1 MVDSQQLPLFSLE
14 PQSVDDLDKR
24 TPLVQTLP
32 FFEQYLRQEGKS
44 EHTIK
49 AFLADIVLLGEHG
62 GMETSLQAFQTPA
75 LNAFLNWMEHERGV
89 PCSRKT
95 YARRVTSLKVF
106 FKWLRTIHVLAHD
119 PAKLV
124 VQRNQ
129 EAPLSYALTALE
141 IQEAIRFSQTMRR
154 KDGTD
159 RRPQVLLTLLLETAI
174 KKNEAMR
181 LVVSDIHAEAE
192 EPYIHIYQTAQNI
205 YKERKILISQ
215 AWLAGFEQYKLQ
227 YQITE
232 KVFTC
237 TARNLEYILSDIGE
251 GAGLPTRLSFE
262 VLRWTSAVQD
272 TRNGLD
278 AETIREKLGL
288 SRISWVETG
297 RKVDQLVQAQLET
310 ERRHASPH
318 TTQQPF

>member
-14 PQSVDDLDKR
+14 PQAVDDLDKR

-62 GMETSLQAFQTPA
+62 GMETALQAFQTPA

-106 FKWLRTIHVLAHD
+106 FKWLRSINVLGHD
-119 PAKLV
+119 PAKSV

-129 EAPLSYALTALE
+129 EAPLSYALTTLE

-154 KDGTD
+154 KDETD
-159 RRPQVLLTLLLETAI
+159 TRPQVLLKLLLETAI

-181 LVVSDIHAEAE
+181 LVVSDIHREAE
-192 EPYIHIYQTAQNI
+192 EPYLHIYQTAQNV
-205 YKERKILISQ
+205 YKERKIPISQ
-215 AWLAGFEQYKLQ
+215 EWLARFEQYKLQ
-227 YQITE
+227 YRITE

-272 TRNGLD
+272 TRQGLD

-297 RKVDQLVQAQLET
+297 RKVDQLLQAQLEA
-310 ERRHASPH
+310 ERRYASPH